1 MGKYIYSIVIMLFIY
16 LASSEIYKQT
26 NKKTAKTSRIEC
38 QSKSITFER
47 IYDKDKI
54 DIIKENL
61 LTGNF
66 ILETSII
73 KSTYMVSQIDNYLK
87 IDKLNNLIKK
97 IVGESK
103 KPNLPMNINFILREN
118 DKEDPAKKSPKS
130 KLFMGYIR
138 VTFDIDN
145 KTVYSIQ
152 SDFKDSMG
160 KDINNR
166 IECIFNSL
174 KSL

>member
-1 MGKYIYSIVIMLFIY
+1 MGKYIYSIIIILFLY
-16 LASSEIYKQT
+16 LTSSEIYKHI
-26 NKKTAKTSRIEC
+26 NKKTARSSRITC

-47 IYDKDKI
+47 IYDANKVAIMKQ
-54 DIIKENL
+54 KF

-66 ILETSII
+66 ILNSSIV
-73 KSTYMVSQIDNYLK
+73 KSKYMVSQIDNYIK

-97 IVGESK
+97 IIGESK
-103 KPNLPMNINFILREN
+103 KTNLPMNIKFILREN
-118 DKEDPAKKSPKS
+118 DKEDPGKKSPKS

-138 VTFDIDN
+138 VTFYIDN

-152 SDFKDSMG
+152 SDFRDSMG

-166 IECIFNSL
+166 IECIFDSL